1 MRALVLIAF
10 ACVALA
16 AIDPKV
22 ATCLK
27 KCRES
32 KTPANQC
39 ITKSVLFWLLRV
51 SLTCL
56 SAQVRPAQGGAR
68 QEGVSFCFFFV
79 LFLDRLT

>member
-1 MRALVLIAF
+1 MRGLLLIAF

-22 ATCLK
+22 VDCLK

-39 ITKSVLFWLLRV
+39 ITKSALFWLLRI
-51 SLTCL
+51 SLTSL
-56 SAQVRPAQGGAR
+56 FAQVRPAQGGAR
-68 QEGVSFCFFFV
+68 QQGVSFCFFLCFSWIA
-79 LFLDRLT
+79 